1 MRRDISI
8 AHPERQGTTE
18 TNGDN
23 LDVDAIIVGAGF
35 AGIYML
41 HKLRDELGMT
51 AKVFEAGKDIGG
63 AWYWNCYP
71 GARVD
76 SGAPVSLL
84 DSASLYTDPIR
95 SRHECRSGTS
105 GTFSSIQ
112 L

>member
-8 AHPERQGTTE
+8 ADAGQQGTTD

-35 AGIYML
+35 GGVYML

-63 AWYWNCYP
+63 IWYWNCYP

-76 SGAPVSLL
+76 SDVPVSIMSFLSFYRVVL
-84 DSASLYTDPIR
+84 GGIPVFHIL
-95 SRHECRSGTS
+95 
-105 GTFSSIQ
+105 
-112 L
+112 